1 MAINKKLTTSG
12 KDSLIPPMLLLLIC
26 QKPAHGYELI
36 QRLHD
41 FDPIR
46 ELEPG
51 TIYRNL
57 RRLEGEGLVV
67 SEWETSTAGPARR
80 QYAITT
86 DGLVTLGEM
95 VSELVHLKGQIEL
108 ILSQY
113 KDVEGGDTG
122 AKDL

>member
-1 MAINKKLTTSG
+1 MAVKRKGTSGG
-12 KDSLIPPMLLLLIC
+12 KDSLIPPMLLLLIS

-41 FDPIR
+41 FDPSR

-57 RRLEGEGLVV
+57 RRLEAEGLVL
-67 SEWETSTAGPARR
+67 SQWETSSSGPARR

-86 DGLVTLGEM
+86 DGAVALGEM
-95 VSELVHLKGQIEL
+95 VSELEHLKGLIEL

-113 KDVEGGDTG
+113 RELERGDTG
-122 AKDL
+122 VNL